1 MVMKFMLLPWKPELV
16 FTGTSIMGINPQTGK
31 FSSHLVKSTS
41 LASVKMINYE
51 TPTKIPVIFFLFNS
65 QDFWDSIENN
75 NYFSLEGLRNV
86 VKQVHVLYFFKFP
99 LESYLGSNSY

>member
-1 MVMKFMLLPWKPELV
+1 MKFMLLPWKPELV

-31 FSSHLVKSTS
+31 FNSHLVKSTS